1 MKKRKYRAASLRFT
15 SSACRFRTMART
27 GVLSSFVPPL
37 PRWSTVRVGLIRE
50 EDEKDYVVASSRI
63 FF

>member
-1 MKKRKYRAASLRFT
+1 MRFT
-15 SSACRFRTMART
+15 ISACRFRTMART